1 MGAEGGIGHSALDTL
16 KREGVTLETLVECGL
31 ALYMPCR
38 GVDDSKTVHGIRER
52 LGELI
57 RRRCRDPNV
66 FLLVEAASHLDGQ
79 IKEGRWGLMDDPAHI
94 VCDELI
100 GISIAEYIGGKKA
113 LFNFVR
119 YDREKPGVLSRLG
132 VFMDDAVGGL
142 VAGCMTRLFE
152 DWG

>member
-1 MGAEGGIGHSALDTL
+1 MATMRTPGRSALDTL
-16 KREGVTLETLVECGL
+16 GEEGLTLEELVECGM
-31 ALYMPCR
+31 ALYVPCE
-38 GVDDSKTVHGIRER
+38 GVDGGKTKREIKTR
-52 LGELI
+52 LGEMI
-57 RRRCRDPNV
+57 RRQCGDLNV
-66 FLLVEAASHLDGQ
+66 LLLVEAAAHLDREARKGQ
-79 IKEGRWGLMDDPAHI
+79 WDLEGDPASV

-142 VAGCMTRLFE
+142 VAGCMTRIFE
-152 DWG
+152 YWI